1 MLPNYTM
8 KKKKIRNQLKKIIK
22 IRYIKTLHT
31 LKLDILK
38 RRMIQNICILEKIK
52 IKICIFFNAKK
63 YFGNKA
69 KSSSELFLI
78 ISHN

>member
-8 KKKKIRNQLKKIIK
+8 KKKNQKSIKKIIK

-52 IKICIFFNAKK
+52 IKICIFLMLKNILETKQNLPVSF
-63 YFGNKA
+63 
-69 KSSSELFLI
+69 S
-78 ISHN
+78 